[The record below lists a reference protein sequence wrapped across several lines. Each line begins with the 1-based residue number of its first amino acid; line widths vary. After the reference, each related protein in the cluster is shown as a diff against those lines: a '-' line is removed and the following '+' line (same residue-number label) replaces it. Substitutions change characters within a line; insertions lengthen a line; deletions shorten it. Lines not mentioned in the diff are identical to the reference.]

1 MKEAPTVCRCWGFYL
16 SSALTKSLNRIRH
29 SNEYRFF
36 YRFYAVDERGGVM
49 KFSEYLDLFV
59 VLCRLVLYGVEI
71 WKAHRDNGEN
81 SGS

>member
-1 MKEAPTVCRCWGFYL
+1 L
-16 SSALTKSLNRIRH
+16 
-29 SNEYRFF
+29 
-36 YRFYAVDERGGVM
+36 YAVDERGGVM

-71 WKAHRDNGEN
+71 WKARRRNGEN